1 MAGLGGVI
9 GTVLGWLGYHVGLR
23 TDAASATGSL
33 HAKVSDV
40 KDTLTGTISGKIFPW
55 HQKVATFSKGSISQ
69 IEGSTTMDILS
80 VVGNRVVLDGAF
92 VGSAPGGDA
101 KIQLRLEID
110 GVEIFPWISVSLS
123 VTNSLFSSDVTRGIG
138 KIPLLRS
145 LNDNGIAGSTFFYFP
160 IPHGLHFS
168 SSIKF
173 QIRNTASYNQSDM
186 ELGAFLWHVP
196 A

>member
-1 MAGLGGVI
+1 MMEAMLSF
-9 GTVLGWLGYHVGLR
+9 LRRQVGLR

-55 HQKVATFSKGSISQ
+55 HQKAATFSKGTIDQ
-69 IEGSTTMDILS
+69 LEGHTTMDILS

-92 VGSAPGGDA
+92 VGSTPYYTN
-101 KIQLRLEID
+101 IQLRLEID
-110 GVEIFPWISVSLS
+110 GVEIFPWSPVTISD
-123 VTNSLFSSDVTRGIG
+123 TRGLFKPDVTRGIG

-145 LNDNGIAGSTFFYFP
+145 LDNDTAQSTFFYFP

-173 QIRNTASYNQSDM
+173 QIRNTGSTRQYDM
-186 ELGAFLWHVP
+186 QFGAFLWHVP

>member
-1 MAGLGGVI
+1 MSSGLIAPLLGLLHQI
-9 GTVLGWLGYHVGLR
+9 GQRG
-23 TDAASATGSL
+23 DPANATGSV

-40 KDTLTGTISGKIFPW
+40 KDTLTGAISGKIFPW
-55 HQKVATFSKGSISQ
+55 HQKTATFSKGTIDQ
-69 IEGSTTMDILS
+69 LEGNTTMDILS

-92 VGSAPGGDA
+92 VGSASGDA

-110 GVEIFPWISVSLS
+110 GVEIFPWRSVSLS
-123 VTNSLFSSDVTRGIG
+123 ATGSLFSPDVTRGIG

-145 LNDNGIAGSTFFYFP
+145 LDDNGIARSTFFYFP

>member
-9 GTVLGWLGYHVGLR
+9 GTVLGWLGYQVGQR
-23 TDAASATGSL
+23 TDAASSTGSL

-55 HQKVATFSKGSISQ
+55 HQKTATFSKGTIYQ
-69 IEGSTTMDILS
+69 LEGNTTMDILS

-92 VGSAPGGDA
+92 VGSAPVGYI

-110 GVEIFPWISVSLS
+110 GVEIFPWSPVTLS
-123 VTNSLFSSDVTRGIG
+123 ATNSLFSPDVTRGIG

-145 LNDNGIAGSTFFYFP
+145 LYNEAANSTFFYFP

-173 QIRNTASYNQSDM
+173 QIRNTGSTNQYDM
-186 ELGAFLWHVP
+186 EFGAFLWHVP

>member
-1 MAGLGGVI
+1 M
-9 GTVLGWLGYHVGLR
+9 
-23 TDAASATGSL
+23 
-33 HAKVSDV
+33 
-40 KDTLTGTISGKIFPW
+40 
-55 HQKVATFSKGSISQ
+55 
-69 IEGSTTMDILS
+69 
-80 VVGNRVVLDGAF
+80 GNRVVLDGAF
-92 VGSAPGGDA
+92 VGSRPGDV
-101 KIQLRLEID
+101 KIQLRLKID
-110 GVEIFPWISVSLS
+110 EVEIFPWRGVSS
-123 VTNSLFSSDVTRGIG
+123 SATSNLFSSDVTCGIG

-186 ELGAFLWHVP
+186 EFGAFLWHVP

>member
-1 MAGLGGVI
+1 MSSGLIAPLLGLLHQI
-9 GTVLGWLGYHVGLR
+9 GQRG
-23 TDAASATGSL
+23 DPANATGSV

-40 KDTLTGTISGKIFPW
+40 KDTLTGAISGKIFPW

-92 VGSAPGGDA
+92 VGSASGDA

-110 GVEIFPWISVSLS
+110 GVEIFPWRSVSLS
-123 VTNSLFSSDVTRGIG
+123 APGSLFSPDVTRGIG

-145 LNDNGIAGSTFFYFP
+145 LDDNGIARSTFFYFP

>member
-1 MAGLGGVI
+1 MLSF
-9 GTVLGWLGYHVGLR
+9 LRRQVGLR

-55 HQKVATFSKGSISQ
+55 HQKTATFSKGTIYQ
-69 IEGSTTMDILS
+69 LEGNTTVDILS

-92 VGSAPGGDA
+92 VGSTPVGYI

-110 GVEIFPWISVSLS
+110 GVEIFPWSPVTLS
-123 VTNSLFSSDVTRGIG
+123 ATNSLFKPDVTRGIG

-173 QIRNTASYNQSDM
+173 QIRNTGSASQYDM
-186 ELGAFLWHVP
+186 EFGAFLWHVP

>member
-1 MAGLGGVI
+1 MFGMMEAMLSF
-9 GTVLGWLGYHVGLR
+9 LRRQVGLR

-40 KDTLTGTISGKIFPW
+40 KDTLTGAISGKIFPW
-55 HQKVATFSKGSISQ
+55 HQKTATFSKGTIYQ
-69 IEGSTTMDILS
+69 LEEHTTVDILS

-92 VGSAPGGDA
+92 VGSTPNYSYIG
-101 KIQLRLEID
+101 LRLEID
-110 GVEIFPWISVSLS
+110 GVEIFPWSPVTLS
-123 VTNSLFSSDVTRGIG
+123 ATNSLFSSDVTRGIG

-145 LNDNGIAGSTFFYFP
+145 LGGNDIAESTFFYFP

-186 ELGAFLWHVP
+186 EFGAFLWHVP

>member
-1 MAGLGGVI
+1 
-9 GTVLGWLGYHVGLR
+9 
-23 TDAASATGSL
+23 
-33 HAKVSDV
+33 
-40 KDTLTGTISGKIFPW
+40 
-55 HQKVATFSKGSISQ
+55 
-69 IEGSTTMDILS
+69 MDILS

-92 VGSAPGGDA
+92 VGSASGDA

-110 GVEIFPWISVSLS
+110 GVEIFPWRSVSLS
-123 VTNSLFSSDVTRGIG
+123 ATYSLFSPDVTRGIG

-145 LNDNGIAGSTFFYFP
+145 LDDNGFARSTFFYFP

>member
-1 MAGLGGVI
+1 MSSGLIAPLLGLLHQI
-9 GTVLGWLGYHVGLR
+9 GQRG
-23 TDAASATGSL
+23 DPANATGSV

-40 KDTLTGTISGKIFPW
+40 KDTLTGAISGKIFPW
-55 HQKVATFSKGSISQ
+55 HQKTATFSKGTIDQ
-69 IEGSTTMDILS
+69 LEGSTTMDILS

-92 VGSAPGGDA
+92 VGSASGDA

-110 GVEIFPWISVSLS
+110 GVEIFPWRSVSLS
-123 VTNSLFSSDVTRGIG
+123 ATGSLFSPDVTRGIG

-145 LNDNGIAGSTFFYFP
+145 LDDNGIARSTFFYFP

-186 ELGAFLWHVP
+186 EFGAFLWHVP

>member
-1 MAGLGGVI
+1 MFGLNEALI
-9 GTVLGWLGYHVGLR
+9 SFIRRQVGLR
-23 TDAASATGSL
+23 TDATSSSGSL

-55 HQKVATFSKGSISQ
+55 HQKTATFSKGTIYQ
-69 IEGSTTMDILS
+69 LEGNTTVDILS

-92 VGSAPGGDA
+92 VGSTPVGYIN
-101 KIQLRLEID
+101 IQLRLEID
-110 GVEIFPWISVSLS
+110 GVEIFPWSPVTLS
-123 VTNSLFSSDVTRGIG
+123 ATSSLFSPDVTRGIG

-145 LNDNGIAGSTFFYFP
+145 LNDNGIARSTFFYFP

-173 QIRNTASYNQSDM
+173 QIRNTGSVSQYDM
-186 ELGAFLWHVP
+186 EFGAFLWHVP